1 MIVIVNGKEADVPEG
16 TTAEQIISIMG
27 MEPSRVAVEID
38 GEICPR
44 ASRNGTVLKEGQRL
58 ELVGFV
64 GGG

>member
-1 MIVIVNGKEADVPEG
+1 MIVTVNGNDIEIPKG
-16 TTAEQIISIMG
+16 TTAEGIISIMG

-44 ASRNGTVLKEGQRL
+44 ASRDKTVLKDGQKL

>member
-1 MIVIVNGKEADVPEG
+1 MMVTVNGENVRIPEG
-16 TTAEQIISIMG
+16 TTAEGIVTLMG
-27 MEPSRVAVEID
+27 MDPLRVAVEID

-44 ASRNGTVLKEGQRL
+44 GSRASTILKEGQRL